1 MGISSDVRLAAWM
14 PARRATSSGLPLG
27 LEGKAAS
34 TAAESS
40 TKADAV
46 AERRVDCLALMSTM
60 EASPDASKC
69 ESCGDSDM
77 GSSFVDG
84 LRFEVSRPGEKDK
97 NVARMGH
104 PEFLRTGSCSR
115 QQDAHDCAGF

>member
-46 AERRVDCLALMSTM
+46 AERRGDWLGPVWTLGGPPGGAKGQTW
-60 EASPDASKC
+60 
-69 ESCGDSDM
+69 GDSHT

-104 PEFLRTGSCSR
+104 PEFLRTG
-115 QQDAHDCAGF
+115 